1 MAKNNKIMWSKDD
14 LNDLVADI
22 ISELKEV
29 GFSGVTDW
37 DTFGDILRYK
47 LKNSNEFDM
56 LSSVVVSTY
65 RDYTRFETDM
75 ALMNLSDKG
84 LIRMYVDENG
94 KLGYGPTEE
103 GVKLTTLINEERN
116 KNKNQNN

>member
-1 MAKNNKIMWSKDD
+1 MNWNRED
-14 LNDLVADI
+14 LNGLVIDI

-29 GFSGVTDW
+29 GFTGVEDW

-47 LKNSNEFDM
+47 LKKSGEFDM
-56 LSSVVVSTY
+56 LSEVVVETF
-65 RDYTRFETDM
+65 RDYTKFETDM

-94 KLGYGPTEE
+94 KLAYGPTEK
-103 GVKLTTLINEERN
+103 GVKLSTLINEERDKN
-116 KNKNQNN
+116 KNK

>member
-1 MAKNNKIMWSKDD
+1 MNWNRED
-14 LNDLVADI
+14 LNGLVIDI

-29 GFSGVTDW
+29 GFSGVEDW

-47 LKNSNEFDM
+47 LKKSGEFDM
-56 LSSVVVSTY
+56 LSEVVVETF
-65 RDYTRFETDM
+65 RDYTKFETDM

-94 KLGYGPTEE
+94 KLAYGPTEK
-103 GVKLTTLINEERN
+103 GVKLSTLINEERDKN
-116 KNKNQNN
+116 KNK